1 MSKTKFSQQKRARIS
16 ARDGSKCWICGKPC
30 EDSNLELD
38 HVVPRFLGGS
48 NDDDNLRVCC
58 ASCNA
63 KKGTDNPNSI
73 FFDSSIYSED
83 RVIRKFSIPKSM
95 YEQIAFV
102 AQKEHLSVNSLLI
115 VLLKRGMYGQI

>member
-1 MSKTKFSQQKRARIS
+1 MSKTKFSRQKRTRIL
-16 ARDGSKCWICGKPC
+16 ARDGYRCWICGKSC
-30 EDSNLELD
+30 DESNMELD

-48 NDDDNLRVCC
+48 NDDANVHVCC

-63 KKGTDNPNSI
+63 RKGTDNPHSI

-83 RVIRKFSIPKSM
+83 RVIKKCSIPKSM
-95 YEQIAFV
+95 YEQITFV
-102 AQKEHLSVNSLLI
+102 AQKEHLSINSLLI